1 MRFRRLCLAAALLAL
16 CCALPAAAQTL
27 SSLNGAITDPSGGAV
42 AGALVEIQSAT
53 GLRRQTT
60 TNHQGEYA
68 FAELA
73 PGQYR
78 LRISARGF
86 ATAVVPAVRVQVSLP
101 ATVNLRLH
109 VAAVATTE
117 TVNAAAAPLLN
128 TTDASLGN
136 VLGRS
141 QIAQLPI
148 PDRNVVALL
157 SLQAGVVYLGEN
169 MNTSQTDTRSGAVN
183 GLRSDQSN
191 VTLDGVNV
199 NDQNNAYAFNSVLT
213 IPPDSVEEFRVTTA
227 DPNANAGYSA
237 GAQVA
242 LVTKSGTNHLHGS
255 VYEYN
260 RDTSFSA
267 NDTFLKD
274 SQLESGSPNQAPAL
288 IRNIYGATLGGPIVK
303 NRLFFFINY
312 EGRRDSQGL
321 SELSLVPSAAMRQ
334 GEISYPVAS
343 GASTSACAQTAQ
355 SGSVCILSPAQ
366 LRGMDPL
373 NIGPD
378 TATLKV
384 MQAYPMP
391 NDLTAGD
398 TLNVQGYRFAPTVHR
413 SFNTYISRLD
423 WHITPNGSES
433 VFWRGQL
440 DNDKQ
445 PGAPNFPGGP
455 AATTELDNSKGSIVG
470 LTSVLSATMV
480 NNIRWGYIRQGVDD
494 AGASDQPAVFL
505 NGLTDLTPFT
515 RSSSFI
521 VPVTNLIDNYSWN
534 LGNHLVEFGTNL
546 NFTRDREIST
556 GQSFSDAQTNVVYLA
571 GAAIANTGN
580 PMDPPVYGYPAVAT
594 SFNSAY
600 DSPLAVI
607 MGFLPEGDGVYNFTR
622 SGQAL
627 PQGTPLARDYAVN
640 DYELY
645 GQDQWHI
652 ARSLTLTYGLRWDYQ
667 QPPFEE
673 NGVQVTPCVV
683 GSTGCENAGQW
694 FDQRGALAAEGKPDL
709 GAGELEFELGGPRN
723 QGPGFWNPDYTNFS
737 PRLAVAWSPDFGP
750 GWLGTILGH
759 NHDVVIRAGYSLMYD
774 HFGMPMVNS
783 FNQNGSFGLSSKIG
797 NAAGSVDI
805 SDVPRFTCLTC
816 LPPPCASLTTP
827 GCIFGPA
834 PTGGFPVTP
843 ANDLFAINWGLNSAN
858 KTPYAHV
865 FNVSWER
872 QIGRSSS
879 LQIAYVGTIGR
890 RLPMQVDLA
899 MPTDLVDPK
908 SKMDYFTAA
917 TMLSKLAAAGTNINN
932 VQPIAYWQDLFP
944 GLAGQS
950 PSMCPSYCGSLNGT
964 ATATQMA
971 YAVIASNLHN
981 ETYALYQLDSPAS
994 GSGLPNSIFGP
1005 YAYYAN
1011 QFSSLY
1017 SWTNI
1022 GTSDYDALQIT
1033 YNVQLAKTLQSQ
1045 VNFTW
1050 SKSLDEASAAGREG
1064 PYEGTGGTGNDLNGG
1079 GIVINSWEPL
1089 SLRGLSD
1096 FNAFDQLNSN
1106 WVWTLPFGRGQW
1118 LGSGA
1123 HGWFNE
1129 LIGGWNL
1136 SGLFRWTSGF
1146 PITVDNGFAWA
1157 TNWNIEGDAELTGAL
1172 PQMQTTDNVVVNGQG
1187 LGPGMFPNPAAAEAA
1202 FRQDW
1207 PGESGVRNNIIGD
1220 GIFDIDSSL
1229 SKTFPLGESKNLEF
1243 AWQTFNVTNSV
1254 RYDVRTAQPALNSG
1268 GVFGQYNSTIST
1280 PRFMQFSLEF
1290 RF

>member
-1 MRFRRLCLAAALLAL
+1 
-16 CCALPAAAQTL
+16 
-27 SSLNGAITDPSGGAV
+27 
-42 AGALVEIQSAT
+42 
-53 GLRRQTT
+53 
-60 TNHQGEYA
+60 
-68 FAELA
+68 
-73 PGQYR
+73 
-78 LRISARGF
+78 
-86 ATAVVPAVRVQVSLP
+86 
-101 ATVNLRLH
+101 
-109 VAAVATTE
+109 AAVATTE

-136 VLGRS
+136 VLGRT

-199 NDQNNAYAFNSVLT
+199 NDENNAYAFDSVLN

-255 VYEYN
+255 IYEYN
-260 RDTSFSA
+260 RDTAFSA

-274 SQLESGSPNQAPAL
+274 SQLESHEPNKAPAL
-288 IRNIYGATLGGPIVK
+288 IRNIYGVTLGGPILK

-321 SELSLVPSAAMRQ
+321 SEDSLVPSAAMRQ
-334 GEISYPVAS
+334 GEISYLVSP
-343 GASTSACAQTAQ
+343 GTNTSSCYQTAQ
-355 SGSVCILSPAQ
+355 SPQGTACVLNAAQ
-366 LRGMDPL
+366 LRAMDPL

-378 TATLKV
+378 AATLKV

-391 NDLTAGD
+391 NDLTVGD
-398 TLNVQGYRFAPTVHR
+398 GLNVVGYRFAPTVR
-413 SFNTYISRLD
+413 RRFNTYISRLD

-440 DNDKQ
+440 DNDNQ

-470 LTSVLSATMV
+470 LTSVLSPTMV
-480 NNIRWGYIRQGVDD
+480 NNVRWGYIRQGVDD
-494 AGASDQPAVFL
+494 AGVSNQPAVFL

-521 VPVTNLIDNYSWN
+521 VPVNNLIDNYSWN
-534 LGNHLVEFGTNL
+534 VGNHLIEFGANL
-546 NFTRDREIST
+546 NFIRDREVST
-556 GQSFSDAQTNVVYLA
+556 GQSFSDAQTNVAYLA
-571 GAAIANTGN
+571 GASIANTGN

-594 SFNSAY
+594 NFDAAY
-600 DSPLAVI
+600 DSPLAAI

-627 PQGTPLARDYAVN
+627 PQGTPLARDYAIN

-652 ARSLTLTYGLRWDYQ
+652 APSLTLTYGLRWDYQ

-673 NGVQVTPCVV
+673 NGFQVTPCVL
-683 GSTGCENAGQW
+683 GAPGCENAGQW
-694 FDQRGALAAEGKPDL
+694 FENRGALAAEGKADSM
-709 GAGELEFELGGPRN
+709 AGELNFVLGGPRN

-737 PRLAVAWSPDFGP
+737 PRLAIAWSPDFGD
-750 GWLGTILGH
+750 GWLGTILGR
-759 NHDVVIRAGYSLMYD
+759 NHQASIRAGYSLMYD

-805 SDVPRFTCLTC
+805 ADVPRFTCLTC

-843 ANDLFAINWGLNSAN
+843 SSGLFAINWGLDSAI

-865 FNVSWER
+865 FNVSYER
-872 QIGRSSS
+872 QIGRGSS
-879 LQIAYVGTIGR
+879 LQFAYVGTIGR
-890 RLPMQVDLA
+890 RLPMQMDLA

-944 GLAGQS
+944 ALAGQS
-950 PSMCPSYCGSLNGT
+950 PSTICPSCGTLNGS

-981 ETYALYQLDSPAS
+981 ETYALFELDTPSAVN
-994 GSGLPNSIFGP
+994 GSGLPNSNLGP
-1005 YAYYAN
+1005 YAYYAD

-1017 SWTNI
+1017 SWNNI
-1022 GTSDYDALQIT
+1022 GTSDYNALQIT
-1033 YNVQLAKTLQSQ
+1033 YNVQLTRTLQSQ

-1050 SKSLDEASAAGREG
+1050 SKSLDEESAVGREG

-1079 GIVINSWEPL
+1079 GVVINSWDPL
-1089 SLRGLSD
+1089 GLRGLSD

-1118 LGSGA
+1118 IGSGS
-1123 HGWFNE
+1123 HGWLNE

-1136 SGLFRWTSGF
+1136 SGLFTWTSGF

-1157 TNWNIEGDAELTGAL
+1157 TNWNIEGDAELIGAL
-1172 PQMQTTDNVVVNGQG
+1172 PQMQTTDNVVGASGQG
-1187 LGPGMFPNPAAAEAA
+1187 EGPNMFPDPAAAEAA

-1207 PGESGVRNNIIGD
+1207 PGESGVRNDIVGD

-1229 SKTFPLGESKNLEF
+1229 SKTFPLGEGKNLEF
-1243 AWQTFNVTNSV
+1243 AWQTFNVTNTV
-1254 RYDVRTAQPALNSG
+1254 RYNVRAAQPALNAG

-1280 PRFMQFSLEF
+1280 PRFMQFSLDLHF
-1290 RF
+1290 